1 MFVEIANRTTFAF
14 APMMGRVNFPAH
26 TASLVVKAA
35 FHLVHGGVCQPLEVP
50 PALEGDVLS
59 KAKVPECLY
68 DADLA
73 LFKPRTDLLLTG
85 TCHVPGGKASTT
97 CPVSFRV
104 GGWSKSLACI
114 GNRVWHKGMVFA
126 KVGEVEPFT
135 KLPLTW
141 ANAFGGPKHGANPAG
156 KGAKDGMLP
165 NIELPDSLITGYGDK
180 PQPAGFGPV
189 HRTWKLRAGKLGT
202 YDNKWLKERFPAFP
216 KDFDW
221 TYFNAAPADQQLEGF
236 LRGDEEIELMNL
248 HADHAVL
255 KTRLPGLRV
264 RVLLREG
271 NEGEPA
277 RIREVPMNLDTLHVD
292 ADKSELYL
300 VWRGIAD
307 VSDSDWLE
315 CRDVLVVSEP
325 VGKAQPL
332 EALVPLFDAP
342 PEDDDTPEEAETK
355 AHRAERAKKLEAEIS
370 EIEKLVDGYA
380 AKAESQAQA
389 SIGSELNIAKAA
401 TKPASPGDL
410 KSMIDKLLASPQAAE
425 MGLPKR
431 LKASDLDIMADPDV
445 KEAMKLA
452 QSSKAP
458 KPTDTKGLMGL
469 LKSGEAKGGDF
480 SGSQLDSQDLA
491 GADLTDC
498 YFNDAQLSGANLAGA
513 KLTGASLIGAKLT
526 GADLTGADLSDA
538 DLSGADLS
546 GAKLDK
552 AKLDDAVMIDTVAE
566 GASFAG
572 AQGKDVMCVGLKA
585 ANAVFTGA
593 QLEAGVFTGAQL
605 QGADFTAASLKDCGF
620 DQVDA
625 TGAKF
630 EKADLSGFRGGEKS
644 NFTNAKCKGANGA
657 GSVWE
662 NSTLQGADFSECN
675 LKDAQFQFSDLSG
688 ARFFGADLSSAM
700 LRKANLSKAQAGNAN
715 FHQALL
721 EQADLRGAS
730 LVASNFYAAEF
741 LEAKT
746 DGADFGGANLK
757 MTKLEK

>member
-1 MFVEIANRTTFAF
+1 
-14 APMMGRVNFPAH
+14 MMGRVNFPAH

-35 FHLVHGGVCQPLEVP
+35 FHMVHGGVCQPLEP
-50 PALEGDVLS
+50 QPALEGDVLS

-73 LFKPRTDLLLTG
+73 LFKPRADLLLTG

-126 KVGEVEPFT
+126 KVGEIEPFT

-156 KGAKDGMLP
+156 KGAKDGILP
-165 NIELPDSLITGYGDK
+165 NIELPTSLITGYGDK

-189 HRTWKLRAGKLGT
+189 HRTWKLRTGKLGT

-236 LRGDEEIELMNL
+236 LRGDEEVELTNL

-271 NEGEPA
+271 NESEPA
-277 RIREVPMNLDTLHVD
+277 RVREVPMNLDTLHVD
-292 ADKSELYL
+292 ADKSQMYL

-332 EALVPLFDAP
+332 EALVPLFDTLQEGDEA
-342 PEDDDTPEEAETK
+342 PEEVETK
-355 AHRAERAKKLEAEIS
+355 AHRAERAKQLEAEIS
-370 EIEKLVDGYA
+370 GIEKLVDGYA

-410 KSMIDKLLASPQAAE
+410 KSMIDKLLASPLAAE

-431 LKASDLDIMADPDV
+431 ISAADLDILADPDV
-445 KEAMKLA
+445 KAAMKLA
-452 QSSKAP
+452 QSGKAP

-469 LKSGEAKGGDF
+469 LKSREAQGGDF
-480 SGSQLDSQDLA
+480 SGSELESQDLA

-513 KLTGASLIGAKLT
+513 KLKGVSFIGAKLA
-526 GADLTGADLSDA
+526 GADLTGADLTDA
-538 DLSGADLS
+538 DFSGADLS
-546 GAKLDK
+546 GAKLDN
-552 AKLDDAVMIDTVAE
+552 AKLDDVMMIDAVAE

-572 AQGKDVMCVGLKA
+572 AQGKDAICAGLKA

-593 QLEAGVFTGAQL
+593 KLEAGVFTGAQL
-605 QGADFTAASLKDCGF
+605 QGADFTGASLKDSGF

-625 TGAKF
+625 SGAKF

-662 NSTLQGADFSECN
+662 NSTLKGADFSECN

-688 ARFFGADLSSAM
+688 ARFFGADLSGAM
-700 LRKANLSKAQAGNAN
+700 LRKANLSSAQAGNAN

-741 LEAKT
+741 LDAKT
-746 DGADFGGANLK
+746 KGADFGGANLK